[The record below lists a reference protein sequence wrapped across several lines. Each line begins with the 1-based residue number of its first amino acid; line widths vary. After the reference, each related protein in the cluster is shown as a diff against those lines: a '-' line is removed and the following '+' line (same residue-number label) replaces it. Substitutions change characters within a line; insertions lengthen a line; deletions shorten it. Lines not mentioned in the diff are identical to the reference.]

1 MYFLRGSLPWQG
13 LKVDKKE
20 DRYKKIYE
28 KKKSTTPE
36 ELCKG
41 YAAEF
46 CQFVHYTRNL
56 AFEQEPDYNYLRDL
70 LKKVLADN
78 HLSIEIITFDWERK
92 RASGDGAKQ
101 NRNSNNNAANLT
113 SNNILNT
120 NENTN
125 LSNSQN
131 NVGNLG
137 VKSKHNSNNNI
148 HLPNI
153 NQYKPNNIVNPS
165 KKSSAANDMLKKTLL

>member
-56 AFEQEPDYNYLRDL
+56 AFEQEPDYNYMRDL
-70 LKKVLADN
+70 LKKVLIDN
-78 HLSIEIITFDWERK
+78 HISSDLIVFDWERK
-92 RASGDGAKQ
+92 RVSGDLKQ
-101 NRNSNNNAANLT
+101 IKNNNVNLT

-153 NQYKPNNIVNPS
+153 NQYKPNSNIVNPS
-165 KKSSAANDMLKKTLL
+165 KKNSAANDMLKKTLL